1 MSKDRPKYRR
11 YPPQERRRM
20 LIDAGLECLAED
32 GIAGFSVEKVSAA
45 AGSASRGLIGH
56 HFGSRQGLL
65 KACYTA
71 AYDRMLGAAAPGR
84 SESADLNSLIESLL
98 ADDQTSRGVL
108 RAWLALWGEVSN
120 DPDMMAEHRRYYDHF
135 LAHVIAAIEAEARG
149 RSLKVPPRD
158 IAVLFIS
165 TVDGLWLERCL
176 DPDRLSRTDVRRAC
190 TDLLE
195 AFLGPLVAS

>member
-1 MSKDRPKYRR
+1 
-11 YPPQERRRM
+11 M
-20 LIDAGLECLAED
+20 LIEAGLDCLAEG
-32 GIAGFSVEKVSAA
+32 GIAAFSIERISAA
-45 AGSASRGLIGH
+45 AGSASRGLIAH

-65 KACYTA
+65 RACYAT

-84 SESADLNSLIESLL
+84 GEEADLQALIESLL

-120 DPDMMAEHRRYYDHF
+120 DPELMAEHRRYYDHF
-135 LAHVIAAIEAEARG
+135 LRIVTTAIEARAAAAG
-149 RSLKVPPRD
+149 RALAVPPRE
-158 IAVLFIS
+158 IATLFIS

-176 DPDRLSRTDVRRAC
+176 DPDRLSRSDVRRAC

-195 AFLGPLVAS
+195 AFVGPLDIAEPS

>member
-1 MSKDRPKYRR
+1 
-11 YPPQERRRM
+11 M
-20 LIDAGLECLAED
+20 LIDAGLECLAD
-32 GIAGFSVEKVSAA
+32 GGIAAFSIDRISAA
-45 AGSASRGLIGH
+45 AGSASRGLVAH

-84 SESADLNSLIESLL
+84 GEPADLQSMIESLL

-120 DPDMMAEHRRYYDHF
+120 DPDLMAEHRRYYDHF
-135 LAHVIAAIEAEARG
+135 LAIVTAAIEEQAAG
-149 RSLKVPPRD
+149 RPLAIPPRD
-158 IAVLFIS
+158 IAILFIS

-195 AFLGPLVAS
+195 AFLGPLDDLRAATALA